1 MGRDGLGLSGGACW
15 LEPLGFILQEPNL
28 PDRDDLAL

>member
-15 LEPLGFILQEPNL
+15 LEPLGFILTMKYGKT
-28 PDRDDLAL
+28 